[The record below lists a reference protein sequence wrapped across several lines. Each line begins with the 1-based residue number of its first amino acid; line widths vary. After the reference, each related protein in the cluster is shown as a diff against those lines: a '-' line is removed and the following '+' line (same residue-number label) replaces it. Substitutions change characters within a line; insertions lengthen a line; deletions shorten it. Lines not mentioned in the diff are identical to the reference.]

1 MDDGSGCHEQ
11 VYDTV
16 LQFLE
21 EFFHIFLL
29 SLFGIVFFVFL
40 QRRTFQY
47 AGGVVRTAGYWEV
60 LAYKGSSLVAA

>member
-1 MDDGSGCHEQ
+1 MRIHVFTLVMIFSFIIFRFRCLYIEIF
-11 VYDTV
+11 V
-16 LQFLE
+16 L
-21 EFFHIFLL
+21 
-29 SLFGIVFFVFL
+29 L